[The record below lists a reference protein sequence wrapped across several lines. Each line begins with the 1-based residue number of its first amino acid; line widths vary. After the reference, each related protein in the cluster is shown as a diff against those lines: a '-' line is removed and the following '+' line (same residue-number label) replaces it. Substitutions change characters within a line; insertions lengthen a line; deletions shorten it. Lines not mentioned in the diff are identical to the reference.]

1 MWGFVSAFLGIV
13 EWILNICNGGF
24 NSFEEAVAN
33 LIGNII
39 GWFFSLGKVVTVL
52 IDAIFGTNWTG
63 GLENVVSQLQ
73 GIGKN
78 DQAITLDKSAP
89 QINYRF
95 DMTDAYSKGYA
106 WGAQKESDVKGWF
119 NGFDI
124 DSAYTTTG
132 AGTVADNI
140 ASAADNTG
148 KIADSVDITNENLK
162 YLKDLAETE
171 VINRFTTAE
180 IKVEQ
185 TNHNNINSGLDIDG
199 VVTQLNDGLN
209 EAIELAAEGVHD

>member
-1 MWGFVSAFLGIV
+1 MSTTVKSEM
-13 EWILNICNGGF
+13 EWK
-24 NSFEEAVAN
+24 EAV
-33 LIGNII
+33 
-39 GWFFSLGKVVTVL
+39 GK
-52 IDAIFGTNWTG
+52 
-63 GLENVVSQLQ
+63 
-73 GIGKN
+73 
-78 DQAITLDKSAP
+78 LDYKDYESS
-89 QINYRF
+89 F
-95 DMTDAYSKGYA
+95 KKGYSV
-106 WGAQKESDVKGWF
+106 GVGLDEKVSGMFK
-119 NGFDI
+119 GFDI

>member
-1 MWGFVSAFLGIV
+1 MPV
-13 EWILNICNGGF
+13 
-24 NSFEEAVAN
+24 
-33 LIGNII
+33 
-39 GWFFSLGKVVTVL
+39 
-52 IDAIFGTNWTG
+52 
-63 GLENVVSQLQ
+63 
-73 GIGKN
+73 
-78 DQAITLDKSAP
+78 
-89 QINYRF
+89 R
-95 DMTDAYSKGYA
+95 
-106 WGAQKESDVKGWF
+106 
-119 NGFDI
+119 
-124 DSAYTTTG
+124 
-132 AGTVADNI
+132 VADNI